1 MEAGWALQGS
11 FSGLDLFSCK
21 HLVCWVLVIS
31 YSNYS
36 LKQDVEHPR
45 GVVRPYGKL
54 PKKFISCSFF
64 LIFFGSWSSYL
75 IILCQLESI
84 QMCQGN
90 KLPVSSRGPPI
101 MLTPFLSDMK
111 QRGYQ
116 TFSGRDRLM
125 GSVENYS
132 SMFTTVESYMQV
144 LKRPGK
150 EITTI
155 EIGRSVKQRVHGFSL
170 TECFP
175 GKQQSL
181 CSSCCA
187 LPL

>member
-1 MEAGWALQGS
+1 
-11 FSGLDLFSCK
+11 
-21 HLVCWVLVIS
+21 
-31 YSNYS
+31 
-36 LKQDVEHPR
+36 
-45 GVVRPYGKL
+45 
-54 PKKFISCSFF
+54 
-64 LIFFGSWSSYL
+64 
-75 IILCQLESI
+75 
-84 QMCQGN
+84 MCQGN
-90 KLPVSSRGPPI
+90 KLAVSSRGPPI

-170 TECFP
+170 TVSVP
-175 GKQQSL
+175 GKKRNISFSWALLSSQSVRSIPCL
-181 CSSCCA
+181 VFQIY
-187 LPL
+187 LIKIYIY